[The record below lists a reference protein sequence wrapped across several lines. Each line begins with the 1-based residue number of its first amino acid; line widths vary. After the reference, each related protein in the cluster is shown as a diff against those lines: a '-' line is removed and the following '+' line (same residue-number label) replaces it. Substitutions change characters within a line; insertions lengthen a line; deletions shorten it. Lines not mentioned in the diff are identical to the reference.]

1 MNDSRKKV
9 QRKYFPVL
17 LRLKSD
23 SQIAVEGIF
32 QIKLWYFSD
41 WGIFQ
46 IGAVKVFQQAIS
58 AGA

>member
-1 MNDSRKKV
+1 VSSPREE
-9 QRKYFPVL
+9 
-17 LRLKSD
+17 
-23 SQIAVEGIF
+23 VEGIF